1 MTSAFRI
8 YMQHKD
14 GTGSPRDVV
23 GHRFRIT
30 VDNTQFW
37 FGVHEAHDT
46 IGLYRITDLR
56 SGRKVLDIPHHV
68 LAANRGILPAAAKA
82 AWKKFMS
89 GRNEKS
95 VRAVIE
101 AAPALEE
108 TAA

>member
-8 YMQHKD
+8 YLQQKD
-14 GTGSPRDVV
+14 GTGSTVDVV
-23 GHRFRIT
+23 GHRFRVT
-30 VDNTQFW
+30 LDGATFW
-37 FGVHEAHDT
+37 FGAHEAHDMV
-46 IGLYRITDLR
+46 GRYHITDLR
-56 SGRKVLDIPHHV
+56 SGRKVLDIPYYV
-68 LAANRGILPAAAKA
+68 LAANHGRLPAAAKA

-108 TAA
+108 PTT

>member
-8 YMQHKD
+8 YLQQKD
-14 GTGSPRDVV
+14 GTGSTTDVV
-23 GHRFRIT
+23 GHRFRVT
-30 VDNTQFW
+30 LDNTQFW

-56 SGRKVLDIPHHV
+56 SGRKVLDIPHAV
-68 LAANRGILPAAAKA
+68 LAANRGSLPAAAKA

-108 TAA
+108 LTA